1 MIARKE
7 WFGRRKYT
15 GWGVSP
21 KTWQGWV
28 YIACAVGILV
38 GTQSILP
45 NDDRTRSVV
54 TIVWVVLLLID
65 VLPLMFSVKKDER
78 EVQVEAISERNAAWF
93 MVLVLTL
100 GVLYDVIHATM
111 TQNIAEVNWF
121 VMAALLGG
129 AVVKSVTN
137 YILERE

>member
-1 MIARKE
+1 M
-7 WFGRRKYT
+7 
-15 GWGVSP
+15 
-21 KTWQGWV
+21 
-28 YIACAVGILV
+28 
-38 GTQSILP
+38 
-45 NDDRTRSVV
+45 
-54 TIVWVVLLLID
+54 TIVWVILLLID

-78 EVQVEAISERNAAWF
+78 EVQVEAMAERNAAWF

-100 GVLYDVIHATM
+100 GVLYDVIHAAM